1 MRRPA
6 IAAKPAPART
16 PMRCGGGDAGEVRDD
31 LLALGTEGHTDADFA
46 TTFGDRAGE
55 DAVEAGG
62 DEREGEKRE
71 SAETLER
78 RRWRLRSSLT
88 T

>member
-16 PMRCGGGDAGEVRDD
+16 PMAMRRA
-31 LLALGTEGHTDADFA
+31 A
-46 TTFGDRAGE
+46 TRARFETICWRWAPRAIRMPISRRRSVTVGE

-71 SAETLER
+71 SAGDAGR